1 MKLLKKL
8 LVFALAAGAVVP
20 CAIVLSACAEDTQA
34 TITNIY
40 LKDSSD
46 KNVSNL
52 ELGEYVY
59 GTSSAD
65 ILPDNFTLYAEYSDG
80 SEKVLPESKYTI
92 SYMADN
98 EVITALPDVPDYGS
112 YVITFTSGDYLANA
126 VFYINKATPS
136 YEISVETKQWAYGS
150 TGSDVSVPDY
160 PGPADSSQSIN
171 WYAVEKSV
179 FDALTDEQKTNY
191 WTVNDVI
198 IHSLAYAADTALL
211 DAGQYYIYA
220 VLPAQ
225 SQNYNESYTVI
236 DEDCLVTV
244 TKAQVNLT
252 SEIVESSYLSARFSY
267 NADSLNEKVDKIA
280 LSDIDISNVTYIIYE
295 NEAIDGT
302 FEWAAPQTL
311 VDASDDGKKY
321 PVKFI
326 AESGTNYEFVG
337 TADVEV
343 NIEAFALN
351 TISLRAKNCYGTAD
365 DYLYDLPYDFV
376 FEGQAKYDVIIS
388 SIYFQSEYI
397 EFTYSKDGGEEQPI
411 DVLKIVGGD
420 WVLRGFSDVGVY
432 TITARI
438 IYPNNYYWFG
448 SELNTDP
455 VTYTF
460 AVVEKIGLDAISF
473 KLNDC
478 ITPESGNDYVV
489 YDAKTR
495 VILVEGWNNQT
506 HARVDIRD
514 EEDNYLVPISGDV
527 DGDGTDEYYLI
538 ISGSSLLAVKDAG
551 TYTVTATPLPEDAY
565 YWKGLEENAITYT
578 CEVKAA
584 DIRYALYTF
593 DEDYQLID
601 NDTLIN
607 NPPAYFANME
617 EWVSDNGG
625 LAKSLSYYADI
636 YLKLCYDGSGE
647 YTEFSGKASVLYAER
662 DDMQYFGTEA
672 YVYQTAIELIK
683 RSGGQENAYTVDG
696 TVSSSGNELS
706 VTMPYITEFGSL
718 DEYESVVVSAVAADL
733 SFTVLSSE
741 RLTYYTYEG
750 DDYIK
755 IKVVQDETRGTERSV
770 DEVYIVLTPQGEYV
784 GHAVVSEVYDTTD
797 NSLKFSGMVQF
808 RFA

>member
-59 GTSSAD
+59 GTSSAE

-80 SEKVLPESKYTI
+80 SEKVLPESEYAV
-92 SYMADN
+92 SYAADN
-98 EVITALPDVPDYGS
+98 VDLTVLPDVPDCGNYS
-112 YVITFTSGDYLANA
+112 VTYTSGDFTASV
-126 VFYINKATPS
+126 VFFVIKATPS
-136 YEISVETKQWAYGS
+136 YEISVETKQWTYGS

-198 IHSLAYAADTALL
+198 IHSYAYAADTALL

-244 TKAQVNLT
+244 TKAQINLT
-252 SEIVESSYLSARFSY
+252 ADMLTSSNVNARFVY
-267 NADSLNEKVDKIA
+267 NSDSLNEKKDKIA
-280 LSDIDISNVTYIIYE
+280 LADIELNSSLFLVYENTYI
-295 NEAIDGT
+295 NGT
-302 FEWAAPQTL
+302 FEWVEPQTL
-311 VDASDDGKKY
+311 VDASDDGDAF
-321 PVKFI
+321 PVKFT
-326 AESGTNYEFVG
+326 AEGEINYEVVG
-337 TADVEV
+337 SAELVVSIEKCYINNITMSVENAHDASDGYCDLPHDYV
-343 NIEAFALN
+343 FA
-351 TISLRAKNCYGTAD
+351 AD
-365 DYLYDLPYDFV
+365 D
-376 FEGQAKYDVIIS
+376 KYDVIIYS
-388 SIYFQSEYI
+388 SYFHAEYI
-397 EFTYSKDGGEEQPI
+397 DFTYTKDNGEEQPI
-411 DVLKIVGGD
+411 DTIKIVGGD

-432 TITARI
+432 TVTARI
-438 IYPNNYYWFG
+438 SYPNNYYWFNTDG
-448 SELNTDP
+448 NTDP

-460 AVVEKIGLDAISF
+460 EIVEKIELPAISF

-478 ITPESGNDYVV
+478 ITPESGNDYAV

-495 VILVEGWNNQT
+495 VILVEGWDNAI
-506 HARVDIRD
+506 HGHVDIRD
-514 EEDNYLVPISGDV
+514 EEDNYLIPISGDI

-625 LAKSLSYYADI
+625 LANSLSYDADV
-636 YLKLCYDGSGE
+636 YVKLCYDGSGE
-647 YTEFSGKASVLYAER
+647 YAEFSGKASVQYAER

-672 YVYQTAIELIK
+672 YAYQTSMELIMK
-683 RSGGQENAYTVDG
+683 SAGQETAYTVSG
-696 TVSSSGNELS
+696 TVQSSGNDLE
-706 VTMPYITEFGSL
+706 VTKPYITIYSSL
-718 DEYESVVVSAVAADL
+718 GLYEGAIASAVAADMPFITL
-733 SFTVLSSE
+733 NSDK
-741 RLTYYTYEG
+741 LTYYAYEG